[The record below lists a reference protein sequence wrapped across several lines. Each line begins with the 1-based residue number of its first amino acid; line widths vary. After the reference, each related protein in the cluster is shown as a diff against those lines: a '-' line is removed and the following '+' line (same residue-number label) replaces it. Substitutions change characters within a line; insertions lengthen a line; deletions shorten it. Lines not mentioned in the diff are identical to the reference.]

1 MTKYQTIELE
11 SIEQKEGEESYI
23 VNLAVDTGK
32 KKKEMEQVKFKPLPR
47 GKALEVKTSTQTSL
61 LHSKF
66 LIGYAML
73 FLIEEGVPPTK

>member
-32 KKKEMEQVKFKPLPR
+32 KKE
-47 GKALEVKTSTQTSL
+47 GNGTSE
-61 LHSKF
+61 
-66 LIGYAML
+66 I
-73 FLIEEGVPPTK
+73 